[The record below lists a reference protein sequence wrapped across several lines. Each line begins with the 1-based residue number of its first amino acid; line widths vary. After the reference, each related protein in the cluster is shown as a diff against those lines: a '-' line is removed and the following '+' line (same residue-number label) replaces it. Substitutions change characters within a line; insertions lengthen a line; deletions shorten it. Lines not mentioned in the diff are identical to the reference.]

1 VRRIQREGGL
11 KKYDQEYPGGVC
23 RGVAFTYSL
32 DAYCSLRSEWCTNLV
47 SYGEPSSTCSTTP
60 IPSLPKMDPPHAG
73 RFSLPKYKRKTLQI
87 RALHNAYGLLCGS
100 KSTAVFGTTAPKP
113 STNLRELILTF
124 IQPQKSVLGGSSF
137 QVRDRSGVSP
147 GPKRKQSVLRE
158 DFARSHQDVLVCM
171 VFFTTKVL
179 TLETANGGKT
189 KNRIR
194 PVRDDSKA
202 CEIDSSVD
210 KGRAP

>member
-1 VRRIQREGGL
+1 MRSRTRWTRTVVYFARSYAYILEERTGL
-11 KKYDQEYPGGVC
+11 CMTRTVC
-23 RGVAFTYSL
+23 
-32 DAYCSLRSEWCTNLV
+32 
-47 SYGEPSSTCSTTP
+47 
-60 IPSLPKMDPPHAG
+60 
-73 RFSLPKYKRKTLQI
+73 
-87 RALHNAYGLLCGS
+87 CGS

-202 CEIDSSVD
+202 CEIDSV
-210 KGRAP
+210 

>member
-60 IPSLPKMDPPHAG
+60 IPSLPKMGPPHAG
-73 RFSLPKYKRKTLQI
+73 RFSLPKYSVRP
-87 RALHNAYGLLCGS
+87 GLCVTRTVCCGGQRVQLFS
-100 KSTAVFGTTAPKP
+100 AQPPPKP

-124 IQPQKSVLGGSSF
+124 IQPQKSVAGGSSF

-147 GPKRKQSVLRE
+147 APKRKQSVLRE

-171 VFFTTKVL
+171 EFFAT
-179 TLETANGGKT
+179 ETPNARNSKRR
-189 KNRIR
+189 KNQK
-194 PVRDDSKA
+194 PHTA
-202 CEIDSSVD
+202 CT
-210 KGRAP
+210 

>member
-1 VRRIQREGGL
+1 MIRNILVASAEG
-11 KKYDQEYPGGVC
+11 
-23 RGVAFTYSL
+23 
-32 DAYCSLRSEWCTNLV
+32 LRSRTRWTRTVVYDPNGAPNPV

-60 IPSLPKMDPPHAG
+60 IPSLPKMGPPHAG
-73 RFSLPKYKRKTLQI
+73 RFSLPKYSVRP
-87 RALHNAYGLLCGS
+87 GLCVTRTVCCGGQRVQLFS
-100 KSTAVFGTTAPKP
+100 AQPPPKP

-124 IQPQKSVLGGSSF
+124 IQPQKSVAGGSSF

-147 GPKRKQSVLRE
+147 APKRKQSVLRE

-171 VFFTTKVL
+171 EFFATETPNVR
-179 TLETANGGKT
+179 TANGGKT

-202 CEIDSSVD
+202 CEIDSV
-210 KGRAP
+210 